1 MASKTTLLPSDFQD
15 SKRPANSIGTPAP
28 CSTIH
33 ASFPMIAEQPTSL
46 NVAWSPR
53 PGVSSTELDTWGM
66 ALLLSQYERIA
77 VARGWELD
85 ASSSATNPSTVPRF
99 QGLPS
104 HKSSLSVTDG
114 LAPTVSVPVL
124 SKTTA
129 SSCAA
134 SWKASPPPRTK
145 IPSFAAIP
153 VPTRRAVGAAR
164 PIPHG
169 HATTKT
175 AIANSRDHA
184 AGERWISVLFYTEKL

>member
-1 MASKTTLLPSDFQD
+1 
-15 SKRPANSIGTPAP
+15 
-28 CSTIH
+28 
-33 ASFPMIAEQPTSL
+33 MIAEKPTSL
-46 NVAWSPR
+46 NVALSPR
-53 PGVSSTELDTWGM
+53 PGVSSTELAAWRT
-66 ALLLSQYERIA
+66 ALFRSQYERMA

-85 ASSSATNPSTVPRF
+85 ASSSAANPRTDSRF
-99 QGLPS
+99 HGLPS
-104 HKSSLSVTDG
+104 HKSSESVTVG
-114 LAPTVSVPVL
+114 RPPSVSVPVL
-124 SKTTA
+124 SKTIA

-164 PIPHG
+164 PIPQG

-184 AGERWISVLFYTEKL
+184 AVERGINELFYP